1 MIETPDADTIK
12 GIIILILLIIA
23 LIIFKILEKNPP
35 LTRTI
40 PLLKKDMDGEQNV

>member
-23 LIIFKILEKNPP
+23 LIIFKILEKK
-35 LTRTI
+35 LIQKR
-40 PLLKKDMDGEQNV
+40 GEC